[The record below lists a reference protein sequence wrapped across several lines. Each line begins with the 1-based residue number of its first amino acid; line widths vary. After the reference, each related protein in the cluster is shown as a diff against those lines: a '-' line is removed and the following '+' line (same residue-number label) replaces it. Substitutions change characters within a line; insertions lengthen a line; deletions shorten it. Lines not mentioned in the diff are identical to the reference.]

1 MLKVPATKLANHSCC
16 CPPHTRF
23 TCLMDSCY
31 VPARNNPS
39 HSYFLKHRRTKNWFN
54 NFSQQFD
61 QRLLQSAKTSAEN
74 KRRLLQH
81 MPRAAQPCLAD
92 IRFCKALAK
101 CTPDIE
107 KGCERLQDRAKD
119 QHGGVSAAVAVNSC
133 GGWQTATRPGVLIS
147 GRPCLDCPR
156 GRPFTLAGNFTQ

>member
-1 MLKVPATKLANHSCC
+1 MEDDGVWLHVWILYIQTKYSICSKYLLQNLLTILAVARHTHSKVYMFDGFMLCA
-16 CPPHTRF
+16 
-23 TCLMDSCY
+23 CLEQTFS
-31 VPARNNPS
+31 
-39 HSYFLKHRRTKNWFN
+39 FLHCRTKNWFN

-61 QRLLQSAKTSAEN
+61 KRLLQSAKTSAEN

-107 KGCERLQDRAKD
+107 KGCERLQGRAQD

-133 GGWQTATRPGVLIS
+133 GGW
-147 GRPCLDCPR
+147 
-156 GRPFTLAGNFTQ
+156 